1 MLSRSWWRSGLIM
14 FQWFISVYKVKEAV
28 RLLDWY
34 LMIINLNVHRDYEVG
49 DHSRFYLTSYQG
61 EWWVFVTARKAGRQ
75 DADRREIIQL
85 SSCLPLSSLSA
96 PGFLISNYS
105 LWVKSQVSGDTQHC
119 TALAHCG
126 CEGPVKL
133 DWFLSH
139 SAHWDGWTLDSRAGL
154 QQTWQTSGIYK
165 RSFKETPAGKSGRI
179 I

>member
-1 MLSRSWWRSGLIM
+1 M

-34 LMIINLNVHRDYEVG
+34 QMIINLNVHRDYEVG

-105 LWVKSQVSGDTQHC
+105 LRVKSQVSGDHSALHC
-119 TALAHCG
+119 TG
-126 CEGPVKL
+126 TVVVRDQQGPVKL

-154 QQTWQTSGIYK
+154 QQTWQT
-165 RSFKETPAGKSGRI
+165 
-179 I
+179 